1 MSELPTALLQTLT
14 RTTNALRA
22 AEVPFALAGGLGV
35 YARGGPFSEHDVDVL
50 IRAEDAETALKALEG
65 WGMTRSD
72 PNEDW
77 LVKAY
82 DDGLLVDLL
91 FRPNERPVRR
101 ELLDEAE
108 EIRVGPVSAPVMP
121 ASFLLVDK
129 LLVLGPHRC
138 DLAGLLPVARALR
151 EQVDW
156 PRVRRETAG
165 SPYAEA
171 FLLLVERLGVAPESG
186 TVRGEPGGPR

>member
-108 EIRVGPVSAPVMP
+108 RFFA
-121 ASFLLVDK
+121 ASE
-129 LLVLGPHRC
+129 PEN
-138 DLAGLLPVARALR
+138 LAKTRLWRGMRRIELRQIDAARADLDAALQHAR
-151 EQVDW
+151 SAKRGAFLEAQAW
-156 PRVRRETAG
+156 CALGEWAAAAG
-165 SPYAEA
+165 DRGAAVEHFGRAEA
-171 FLLLVERLGVAPESG
+171 IHR
-186 TVRGEPGGPR
+186 T